1 MKKVMQNRGGRV
13 TAIPVICT
21 EELLDVGLHEGTVNA
36 ATFQEFMTEKL
47 WPNLLSFNGE
57 NPQSI
62 VILGN

>member
-47 WPNLLSFNGE
+47 CPNLCHLMAKIHNQLSF
-57 NPQSI
+57 
-62 VILGN
+62 